1 MNWDNSEVRNAV
13 FEMMNWWFDKGIDGF
28 RVDAITHIKKTFEA
42 GDLPLP
48 EGKSYAPAFDVDMN
62 QPGIQPWLQEMKDK
76 SLSQYDIMTV
86 GEANGVNPDN
96 AKEWVGEEE
105 ECEHL
110 GFYRNSKFDFLQNY
124 SLAKTYVGWNALFI
138 ENHDQPRRVST
149 WGDDK
154 QFGKSATSHCNI
166 LFTARHTIY
175 ISRSRNRYD

>member
-28 RVDAITHIKKTFEA
+28 RVDAITHIKRHLKLEIY
-42 GDLPLP
+42 LLP

-105 ECEHL
+105 GKFNMIFQFEHL
-110 GFYRNSKFDFLQNY
+110 GLWSTGDSKFDVKSY
-124 SLAKTYVGWNALFI
+124 KT
-138 ENHDQPRRVST
+138 
-149 WGDDK
+149 
-154 QFGKSATSHCNI
+154 I
-166 LFTARHTIY
+166 L
-175 ISRSRNRYD
+175 NRWQKA